1 MDNARWITLD
11 GGGNNLNILKSQ
23 GIVFVMEVIIVDIA
37 TEVNMSCRSQGSMYV
52 CIATLVI
59 DLTKEFY

>member
-1 MDNARWITLD
+1 M
-11 GGGNNLNILKSQ
+11 K
-23 GIVFVMEVIIVDIA
+23 VIIAEIV

-59 DLTKEFY
+59 DLTKEFYYETLYPYFSLSLLLRNH